1 MTKTGTAPDPV
12 ADFETPTRKQTTL
25 VEESPNMPMAV
36 RDGFALVRF
45 VKPHFDR
52 DKDDHPFIA
61 FEFLLPLT
69 DEHRAKDV
77 LPEEIL
83 SAWDALT
90 EHELKSVSPSSV
102 DGRAIELRAAP
113 DLKDHRLVVKFAE
126 VEKVVISV
134 VVEKGTG
141 EEREI
146 TRLHFRLSIE
156 LTDETLKY
164 AGTYFGKDVWLRM
177 VKTQGKLKL

>member
-1 MTKTGTAPDPV
+1 MTKTGTALDPV
-12 ADFETPTRKQTTL
+12 ADFDTPVKKQTL
-25 VEESPNMPMAV
+25 VEESPNTPMAV
-36 RDGFALVRF
+36 RDGFSLVRF

-61 FEFLLPLT
+61 FEFSLPLT
-69 DEHRAKDV
+69 DEHNADDV

-83 SAWDALT
+83 SMWAALKDN
-90 EHELKSVSPSSV
+90 EVDSVSRKSV

-113 DLKDHRLVVKFAE
+113 DLKDHRLAVKFAE

>member
-1 MTKTGTAPDPV
+1 MSTG
-12 ADFETPTRKQTTL
+12 TTL
-25 VEESPNMPMAV
+25 VQESNTPMAV
-36 RDGFALVRF
+36 RDGFSLVRF
-45 VKPHFDR
+45 VRPHFDR

-61 FEFLLPLT
+61 FEFSLPLT
-69 DEHRAKDV
+69 DEHKADDV
-77 LPEEIL
+77 LPEEIR

-90 EHELKSVSPSSV
+90 DNELKSASPSTV

-126 VEKVVISV
+126 IEKVVISV